1 MNTEGFI
8 LTPPSYVREREP
20 FSRFPSFPSLM
31 KEHGIGWGG
40 CHKMQRKKPLF
51 MLLNGFL
58 RALNHKLNQIEDKMN
73 F

>member
-31 KEHGIGWGG
+31 KEHGIGGG
-40 CHKMQRKKPLF
+40 VPQDAKEKAFIYAIER
-51 MLLNGFL
+51 FL
-58 RALNHKLNQIEDKMN
+58 KSS
-73 F
+73 